1 MVPAARR
8 IAVRRRTVVP
18 ASGTFSDVAAG
29 RRTMTPMDTPPD
41 RAPPHVVTRA
51 GVGRWGARFVTG
63 LGVMVAGCVALLS
76 EDELPSILTAL
87 AVIGSLGG
95 FGLLAASTLQITTRW
110 RTSLRFD
117 GESLV
122 VRAPFA
128 VAVHPVSAHL
138 VIGRWLDERRR
149 RPEHWVIE
157 NGRVVTPIGEELEPV
172 RIEAFAARLGVPVVD
187 IPGDPPSLGH

>member
-1 MVPAARR
+1 MN
-8 IAVRRRTVVP
+8 
-18 ASGTFSDVAAG
+18 
-29 RRTMTPMDTPPD
+29 PMDAPPD
-41 RAPPHVVTRA
+41 AAPPHVVTRA
-51 GVGRWGARFVTG
+51 GVGRWGARLVIG

-76 EDELPSILTAL
+76 EDELPGILTAL

-187 IPGDPPSLGH
+187 IPGDPPSLGR